1 MVTKSMIKGRK
12 NMFPMSM
19 INPRKQMF
27 PKSLIP
33 ARKNMFSKSLI
44 TARKKMFPKSLITAR
59 KNMFS
64 KSLITARKNTLKV
77 LFNQTISARVNKHYL
92 IYVYIEHSAGHN
104 NILYHIM
111 TIIYI
116 VYSVQRTPDMYCNRS
131 RTWRRGGEVVS

>member
-44 TARKKMFPKSLITAR
+44 TARKKMFPKSLIP
-59 KNMFS
+59 
-64 KSLITARKNTLKV
+64 ARKNTLKV

-111 TIIYI
+111 TNIYI
-116 VYSVQRTPDMYCNRS
+116 LYSVQRTPDMYCNRS
-131 RTWRRGGEVVS
+131 RT

>member
-1 MVTKSMIKGRK
+1 MIKGRK

-33 ARKNMFSKSLI
+33 
-44 TARKKMFPKSLITAR
+44 AR

-131 RTWRRGGEVVS
+131 RTWRRGGEVVSWKKLSLCHKIWFSYPYIFALRCSI